1 MAGSVPYLEMPR
13 ISVSMVQ
20 ANPVLLQK
28 AG

>member
-1 MAGSVPYLEMPR
+1 MAGNVPYLEMPR
-13 ISVSMVQ
+13 ISISLVQ

>member
-1 MAGSVPYLEMPR
+1 MAGNVPYLEMRR
-13 ISVSMVQ
+13 ISISLVQ